1 MGPGVNYADN
11 CQTFMFKPNE
21 AIETLVL
28 YTQSIDGI
36 LGLAFQTNLKQYA
49 AVGQID
55 TVDSRTF
62 KFSDT
67 ERFLG
72 FDAIMIAVVTLNTN
86 SNSDPEGKECSQPV
100 WIEEPTTE

>member
-62 KFSDT
+62 KFSDS

-72 FDAIMIAVVTLNTN
+72 FDAIMMGGKIQSIAIVTLN
-86 SNSDPEGKECSQPV
+86 SSAKVDSEGQKCVQPV
-100 WIEEPTTE
+100 